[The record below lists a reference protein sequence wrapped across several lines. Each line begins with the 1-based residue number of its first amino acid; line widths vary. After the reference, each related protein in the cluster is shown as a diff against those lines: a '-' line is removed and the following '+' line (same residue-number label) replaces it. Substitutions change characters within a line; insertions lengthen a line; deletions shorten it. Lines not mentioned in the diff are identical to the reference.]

1 MKHLLD
7 SNTLIE
13 AKNRYYN
20 MSFCPAYWQWISIQ
34 NQAAEVSSISMVADE
49 LKKGN
54 DELAQWVIKNPK
66 LFSGVDDTETQAAFS
81 KVVQALSEQANQ
93 MKNGALDEFL
103 SGADP
108 WLIAKAMTTGAVVV
122 TQESY
127 NPDIKR
133 KFQIPNVCK
142 IFNVQWMNTFDLLAK
157 LDAKFVL
164 PA

>member
-20 MSFCPAYWQWISIQ
+20 MNFCPAYWQWIDIQ
-34 NQAAEVSSISMVADE
+34 NRGAEVSSIKMVADE

-54 DELAQWVIKNPK
+54 DDLAQWAKDNPS
-66 LFSGVDDTETQAAFS
+66 LFIDVDDKETQEAFGT
-81 KVVQALSEQANQ
+81 VVQVLSQQMGQ
-93 MKNGALDEFL
+93 MKAGALDEFL
-103 SGADP
+103 LGADP

-122 TQESY
+122 THESF
-127 NPDIKR
+127 NLDVKR
-133 KFQIPNVCK
+133 KFLIPNVCK
-142 IFNVQWMNTFDLLAK
+142 QFGITWMNTFELLEK

-164 PA
+164 P